1 LASSIHAYTFLFVAG
16 REGMIMTSHELAKKL
31 LEMPDI
37 AVVLDDSKLGD
48 MSVSCIEKSN
58 YDYIDDAEPV
68 IRLRY

>member
-1 LASSIHAYTFLFVAG
+1 
-16 REGMIMTSHELAKKL
+16 MIMTSHELAKKL